1 MKHNYKKIIFV
12 LVASFSV
19 SALLLPLQTFVADL
33 AYTVPGLTDLVAPK
47 QARAIS
53 QYVPTGGLLVTGT
66 EATIT
71 SGATSGNVGSWKGT
85 LAQDATSPGYNWT
98 VNTNASTGL
107 NQQLRLDSVQLNG
120 ANKFEIVMRASASV
134 ATINRLYQICDW
146 VSTTSVD
153 TAADAQCTGG
163 GWRTLNVRKANIT
176 TTAVTNYTWHIYDGY
191 WTTGTTSNTTVSTPL
206 SNFITTDANKRILL
220 RAYSTSAISGTH
232 TLDFVQ
238 INVVIDPVYH
248 AADFTQV
255 TGGSVTTSYINTTN
269 ATLTGQSGSD
279 NTYLTVP
286 GTAGSISDFYLSYKN
301 IRTYTGMNTI
311 VVVAEQSC
319 STTGISVTPKIYNFN
334 SSSWE
339 NLTSAITCSATDAV
353 RQLAK
358 NNVTISDYISNGEVR
373 VGWFGSGN
381 STVGIRLD
389 YQYIILGSTNTD
401 SSLCEISFGTGTATN
416 CTNTRDLDSTLAS
429 PSTWQPTTELE
440 STNFSHTFYGNDNDS
455 DGTTGEA
462 AFSVN
467 ESVPITVPSNATPV
481 MLVYAVRWRSNS
493 TTVTTQAQFRD
504 SSGGN
509 ATISGGWTAFGTT
522 NAAVTYTYED
532 VITNGYFTASADDY
546 LDTTNNQ
553 VNIRIRTTAST
564 NTTSAVGDVDF
575 VFASIGWVEPPTNGV
590 LAVDIVDGSGVTVAS
605 PAVDMANSS
614 FSFSCQTATGTLGTS
629 AEKVRVTNGTV
640 TAPWSLSMAAT
651 GGETAN
657 WTGPGGSY
665 DYNDSGGTSAGCGD
679 SGDAD
684 VLAGQLTVD
693 PSVATLTPQ
702 AGCSNTGVSLGSLA
716 AFSEGGVSSIGLA
729 SASGSAG
736 VDCYWEIIDIPAS
749 QALPA
754 EQSLGAYS
762 INLTLTI
769 VAN

>member
-1 MKHNYKKIIFV
+1 
-12 LVASFSV
+12 
-19 SALLLPLQTFVADL
+19 
-33 AYTVPGLTDLVAPK
+33 
-47 QARAIS
+47 
-53 QYVPTGGLLVTGT
+53 
-66 EATIT
+66 
-71 SGATSGNVGSWKGT
+71 
-85 LAQDATSPGYNWT
+85 
-98 VNTNASTGL
+98 VNTNASSGL
-107 NQQLRLDSVQLNG
+107 NQQLQLDGVQLNG
-120 ANKFEIVMRASASV
+120 ANKLELVMRAAASV

-153 TAADAQCTGG
+153 TAADSQCTGG
-163 GWRTLNVRKANIT
+163 GWRTLNVRKVNIT
-176 TTAVTNYTWHIYDGY
+176 ATAVTNYTWHIYDGY
-191 WTTGTTSNTTVSTPL
+191 WTTSTTSNTTVSTPL
-206 SNFITTDANKRILL
+206 SNFITTDANKRLLL

-238 INVVIDPVYH
+238 ANVIIDPVYH
-248 AADFTQV
+248 AAGFTQT

-279 NTYLTVP
+279 NTYLSVP
-286 GTAGSISDFYLSYKN
+286 GTAGSISDFYLAYKN

-358 NNVTISDYISNGEVR
+358 NNVTISNYISNGEVR

-381 STVGIRLD
+381 STVAIQLD

-401 SSLCEISFGTGTATN
+401 SSQCEISFGTGTATN

-440 STNFSHTFYGNDNDS
+440 STSFGHAFYGNDNDS
-455 DGTTGEA
+455 DATSAEA

-467 ESVPITVPSNATPV
+467 ESLPVTVPSNATPV

-532 VITNGYFTASADDY
+532 VITNGYFGTSPDDY
-546 LDTTNNQ
+546 LDTINNK
-553 VNIRIRTTAST
+553 VSIRLRTSTST
-564 NTTSAVGDVDF
+564 NVTSAVGDVDF
-575 VFASIGWVEPPTNGV
+575 VFASIRWIEPPSNGV
-590 LAVDIVDGSGVTVAS
+590 LAVDIVDGSGASVAS
-605 PAVDMANSS
+605 PAVSMVNSP
-614 FSFSCQTATGTLGTS
+614 FSFSCQTANGALGTAS
-629 AEKVRVTNGTV
+629 ERVRVTNGTG

-651 GGETAN
+651 SGESAS
-657 WTGPGGSY
+657 WSGAGGSY

-679 SGDAD
+679 SGDVD
-684 VLAGQLTVD
+684 SLAGQLTIN

-702 AGCSNTGVSLGSLA
+702 SGCSNTGVSLGSLA
-716 AFSEGGVSSIGLA
+716 AFSEGGVSSIDLA

-736 VDCYWEIIDIPAS
+736 VDCYWELVGVTAS
-749 QALPA
+749 QTLPA

-762 INLTLTI
+762 LNITLTL